1 MKKPKTIS
9 DLAQMGGKA
18 RWKGVSKDDRSEAM
32 RKAVKARWSKHTK
45 KP

>member
-9 DLAQMGGKA
+9 DLAKMGGKA
-18 RWKGVSKDDRSEAM
+18 RWKSVSKADRSDAM
-32 RKAVKARWSKHTK
+32 RKAVKARWSKRTK